1 MGWFSGDDRPKEEKL
16 ADIDRHKATK
26 KAQENYRPKDRE
38 ESPTT
43 RQLNDARIEAE
54 QYVSRWRR

>member
-1 MGWFSGDDRPKEEKL
+1 MGMFKDDRPKEEKK

-26 KAQENYRPKDRE
+26 KAQNNYQPKDRN

-43 RQLNDARIEAE
+43 RQMNAARAEAE
-54 QYVSRWRR
+54 KDVSWWRR